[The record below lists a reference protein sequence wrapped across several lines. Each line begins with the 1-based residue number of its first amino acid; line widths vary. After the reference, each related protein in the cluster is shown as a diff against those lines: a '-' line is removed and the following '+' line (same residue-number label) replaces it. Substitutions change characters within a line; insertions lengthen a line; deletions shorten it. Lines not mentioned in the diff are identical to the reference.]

1 MSHLAYTVKGLTF
14 DQKSVLLSDRKKL
27 YWILQDL
34 LLPHPGEGGF
44 NTEGKMT
51 LLENS
56 LT

>member
-34 LLPHPGEGGF
+34 FLPHPGEGGF

>member
-34 LLPHPGEGGF
+34 FLPHPVRVA
-44 NTEGKMT
+44 
-51 LLENS
+51 
-56 LT
+56 LTQKER